1 MKKKSLFLLFYMN
14 SEKPRGDSIYLIKK
28 KVCFFHALNC
38 FNILTDILRGIC
50 SKDTKSIS
58 LIHPKK

>member
-1 MKKKSLFLLFYMN
+1 MN

-50 SKDTKSIS
+50 FKDTKSIS

>member
-1 MKKKSLFLLFYMN
+1 MN

-28 KVCFFHALNC
+28 KVCFFRSLNC
-38 FNILTDILRGIC
+38 FNILTDILRGIR